1 MSVVVPLRCM
11 RSGSFRRDINRH
23 LASNMVYEQK
33 MRALPQAISKHRGL
47 ILVGALS
54 VISVAPVLLV
64 RIPAMIDYV
73 NHLARMHLLV
83 DAAAGRLNPA
93 YVIDWRLYPNL
104 AVDIIVPW
112 VAQFVGVETAARL

>member
-1 MSVVVPLRCM
+1 MVDEQK
-11 RSGSFRRDINRH
+11 FRRLQCI
-23 LASNMVYEQK
+23 M
-33 MRALPQAISKHRGL
+33 PQAVSRHPDI
-47 ILVGALS
+47 ILVGSLF

-64 RIPAMIDYV
+64 RIPAMVDYV

-93 YVIDWRLYPNL
+93 YAMDWRLYPNL

-112 VAQFVGVETAARL
+112 LAQLVGVETATRIFLLASQ

>member
-1 MSVVVPLRCM
+1 
-11 RSGSFRRDINRH
+11 
-23 LASNMVYEQK
+23 MVYEQK
-33 MRALPQAISKHRGL
+33 LRGLPQAISRHRGL
-47 ILVGALS
+47 ILVGSLF

-93 YVIDWRLYPNL
+93 YEVDWRLYPNL
-104 AVDIIVPW
+104 AVDIIVPLLAQLEVIGA
-112 VAQFVGVETAARL
+112 VAPTNMLSLELVSTTTTGSGPRFRRRP

>member
-1 MSVVVPLRCM
+1 MT
-11 RSGSFRRDINRH
+11 SGSFRRDINRY

-33 MRALPQAISKHRGL
+33 LRGLHFIMPQAISRHRGL
-47 ILVGALS
+47 ILVGSLF
-54 VISVAPVLLV
+54 VFSVAPVLLV

-93 YVIDWRLYPNL
+93 YVMDWRFYPNL
-104 AVDIIVPW
+104 AVDIIVSW
-112 VAQFVGVETAARL
+112 LAQIVGVETATRLFL